1 MLKDRLEE
9 VTGIHFNSM
18 LANLYRDGHDSVAW
32 HSDDELCLGPEPT
45 IASLSFGDTRNF
57 DYERSLHRYSTSWFV
72 YWSLQYN
79 RNCMMGLHYKF
90 VTYHWNTCTIF
101 ANHMSDSGM
110 WIRDLACEGT
120 ELNKKD
126 VSVWINQIN
135 IWLL

>member
-1 MLKDRLEE
+1 
-9 VTGIHFNSM
+9 
-18 LANLYRDGHDSVAW
+18 
-32 HSDDELCLGPEPT
+32 
-45 IASLSFGDTRNF
+45 
-57 DYERSLHRYSTSWFV
+57 
-72 YWSLQYN
+72 
-79 RNCMMGLHYKF
+79 MGLHYKF